1 MSSGYRVVWQ
11 LGHNVPEEDEA
22 LPSTPA
28 LAGKSVWPWFVRG
41 RNQAELQPAPAFPA
55 AIFIP
60 WMSTLGKWENHNLA
74 LNLLQASHFRDSA
87 SVNCK
92 VLKEV
97 GIKTRNKEDVDM
109 FYYWI

>member
-1 MSSGYRVVWQ
+1 MRKG
-11 LGHNVPEEDEA
+11 GEP
-22 LPSTPA
+22 
-28 LAGKSVWPWFVRG
+28 
-41 RNQAELQPAPAFPA
+41 
-55 AIFIP
+55 
-60 WMSTLGKWENHNLA
+60 

-87 SVNCK
+87 SMNCK